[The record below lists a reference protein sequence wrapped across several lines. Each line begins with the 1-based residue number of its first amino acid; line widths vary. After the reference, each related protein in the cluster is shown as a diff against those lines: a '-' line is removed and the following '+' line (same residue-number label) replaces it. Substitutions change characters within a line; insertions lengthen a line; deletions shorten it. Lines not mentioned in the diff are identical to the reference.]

1 MLLKKTYS
9 QNSFLVSVIASSFL
23 SRKISFPIVIFP
35 FQIGKC
41 LSLKGMIVISCS
53 YMIALLTVDGILLSD
68 VIFFHSSMQNF
79 IWSIWTFLS
88 DKKLSSEFVCRAI
101 LGCSKNVCWCLNR
114 VCQSLFVSDMSLKI
128 YGRSP
133 KKQGRVVLK
142 MFTYICDS
150 AQGQYAPRVE
160 EVSWYSNNIVTW
172 LNLHISLSQFYVDW
186 IWFWVSFFL
195 WMYLLQGRFIETQ
208 RTILCR
214 ACNLMLN
221 VLILC
226 DKFL

>member
-1 MLLKKTYS
+1 MLISEGYDSNIL
-9 QNSFLVSVIASSFL
+9 QLHDCSSN
-23 SRKISFPIVIFP
+23 
-35 FQIGKC
+35 
-41 LSLKGMIVISCS
+41 
-53 YMIALLTVDGILLSD
+53 SD
-68 VIFFHSSMQNF
+68 VIFFHSLMQNF

-88 DKKLSSEFVCRAI
+88 HKKWSPEFFCWAI
-101 LGCSKNVCWCLNR
+101 LGWSKNVCWCLNR
-114 VCQSLFVSDMSLKI
+114 VCQSLFVSDISLKI

-133 KKQGRVVLK
+133 KKQGRFVLK

-160 EVSWYSNNIVTW
+160 EVSWYSNDIVAW

-186 IWFWVSFFL
+186 IWFWVSVFL
-195 WMYLLQGRFIETQ
+195 WMYLLQGRFIKTKRHF

-214 ACNLMLN
+214 ACNLMLK

-226 DKFL
+226 DNFL